1 MVADAGV
8 GAAAVGLVARR
19 AAGSQ
24 SLVVRLDRRRGAV
37 YRCRVSSV
45 PCPACGVAVTAGYPR
60 CPRCHA
66 PMPGAGAPRGRRD
79 THQGGGTTVKERPS
93 RWSAAALV
101 VAVVGVVAGVV
112 ALVLTRGAAHHTVA
126 EPTVTPVAPPPVSA
140 RTLDEPAAP
149 PAEVA
154 PVRDPWPVL
163 DRLERAAAGER
174 LYLKATA
181 RGASV
186 ELRSSFCGEARVE
199 ALVDAALP
207 ALRAQG
213 IARVT
218 CVELHGAAVFA
229 RTL

>member
-1 MVADAGV
+1 M
-8 GAAAVGLVARR
+8 
-19 AAGSQ
+19 
-24 SLVVRLDRRRGAV
+24 
-37 YRCRVSSV
+37 SSV
-45 PCPACGVAVTAGYPR
+45 PCPSCGVAVTAGYPR

-66 PMPGAGAPRGRRD
+66 PMPGVGAARGRRD
-79 THQGGGTTVKERPS
+79 TNQGGGTTVKERPS
-93 RWSAAALV
+93 RWSAAALA
-101 VAVVGVVAGVV
+101 VALVAVVAGVV

-126 EPTVTPVAPPPVSA
+126 EPTVTPVAPPPLSA
-140 RTLDEPAAP
+140 RTLDEPEAP
-149 PAEVA
+149 SPDVA

-163 DRLERAAAGER
+163 DRLERAAASER

-207 ALRAQG
+207 ALREQG